1 MANQDGCWDPALRK
15 RTYGGS
21 GEATIYRYLPHD
33 ILGLSFLVND
43 SFVFANRVTKREPGM
58 ADAHNRGCSSQREF
72 GFRSQGLALVEVCL
86 TLLS

>member
-15 RTYGGS
+15 RAYGGS

-58 ADAHNRGCSSQREF
+58 ADAHNRV
-72 GFRSQGLALVEVCL
+72 AA
-86 TLLS
+86 